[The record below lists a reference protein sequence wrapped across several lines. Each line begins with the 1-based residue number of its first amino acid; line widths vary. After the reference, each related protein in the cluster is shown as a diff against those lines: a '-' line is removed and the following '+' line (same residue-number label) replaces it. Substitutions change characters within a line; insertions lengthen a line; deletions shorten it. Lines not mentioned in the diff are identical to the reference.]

1 MTISQQD
8 FIDWCQE
15 IIRCLIQHFIICHLL
30 DFDVS
35 DLRMIWN
42 FTVITFLLHYAPSTR
57 KGISPRLFRTKFN
70 FSPRKADVQK
80 QDCYTADITL
90 GALIDH
96 SSPGRPPHT
105 SPREVLSPFFPDGP
119 CIGFS
124 DWPSRPRNN
133 SQILVN
139 EVKKFKCRIIAT
151 FFLSIFFAFH
161 ISIINNKSK
170 KLPDYL
176 FDFQSALRWRVTFCI
191 LHLTTDYSARCA
203 LIHKKSTVLLCTK

>member
-1 MTISQQD
+1 MLY
-8 FIDWCQE
+8 WCQE
-15 IIRCLIQHFIICHLL
+15 IITYMIQNFIICHLL

-57 KGISPRLFRTKFN
+57 KGISPCLFRNKISLF
-70 FSPRKADVQK
+70 PKK
-80 QDCYTADITL
+80 GWCPKTADITL

-151 FFLSIFFAFH
+151 FFLSIF
-161 ISIINNKSK
+161 
-170 KLPDYL
+170 LPFIFPL
-176 FDFQSALRWRVTFCI
+176 
-191 LHLTTDYSARCA
+191 
-203 LIHKKSTVLLCTK
+203 